1 MAANDR
7 TTGVTGYIGNSTA
20 LRMKK
25 SPSMEARPDQEMQ
38 GTAVRQENV
47 ADLLAARNTEWGD
60 VPNTT
65 VASHGTAE
73 ENRVEQSK
81 GKGKNASGVGDTS
94 LPIVDAD
101 KGAENVPEEIPSS
114 ALDDSFED
122 WNGSELKTS
131 SDLVYKMTLNN
142 TMGDKIQ
149 FKIKLRPVSAAE
161 LPNLRWPRNGI
172 KGSLGPNET
181 STVALL
187 QKILPDEGMGNKA
200 ELEKLEVK
208 VTWKL

>member
-47 ADLLAARNTEWGD
+47 ADLLAARNAEWGD

-81 GKGKNASGVGDTS
+81 
-94 LPIVDAD
+94 DAD